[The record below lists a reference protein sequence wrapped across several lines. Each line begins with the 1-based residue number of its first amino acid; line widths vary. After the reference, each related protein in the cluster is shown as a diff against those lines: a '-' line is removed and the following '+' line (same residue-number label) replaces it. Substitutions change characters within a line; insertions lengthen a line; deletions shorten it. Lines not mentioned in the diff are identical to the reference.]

1 MSTESDQVKSLQ
13 QAILERARELA
24 DEHVSQGEMTRAK
37 IIEDAREKIKLMEQK
52 ELLAARL
59 LSEREYQRQVQANE
73 LRIQAELDRNR
84 WGLVQAVMDKISRR
98 LVELRNDDAAYRP
111 LFEHLLRRAVD
122 SLGCG
127 QLVATLG
134 NEDLARFHDD
144 WEDLVSGCCGSKV
157 KVRLSPEACQCS
169 GGLRLR
175 SDKGDIMIDN
185 TFEGIISRREDELQ
199 RLIFERL
206 FSTVS
211 TKGTVF
217 DG

>member
-1 MSTESDQVKSLQ
+1 LSTESDQVKSLQ

-59 LSEREYQRQVQANE
+59 LSEREYQ
-73 LRIQAELDRNR
+73 QAELDRNR

-144 WEDLVSGCCGSKV
+144 WEDLVSGCCGSKA

-175 SDKGDIMIDN
+175 SDKGDVMIDN

-199 RLIFERL
+199 QLIFERL

>member
-1 MSTESDQVKSLQ
+1 LSTESDQVKSLQ

-59 LSEREYQRQVQANE
+59 LSEREYQR
-73 LRIQAELDRNR
+73 
-84 WGLVQAVMDKISRR
+84 R
-98 LVELRNDDAAYRP
+98 LVELRNDEAAYRP
-111 LFEHLLRRAVD
+111 LFERLLRQAVD
-122 SLGCG
+122 SLDAGR
-127 QLVATLG
+127 LVATLG

>member
-1 MSTESDQVKSLQ
+1 LSTESDQVKALQ

-98 LVELRNDDAAYRP
+98 LVELRNDEAAYRP
-111 LFEHLLRRAVD
+111 LFERLLRQAVD
-122 SLGCG
+122 SLGAG

>member
-1 MSTESDQVKSLQ
+1 MSTESDQVKALQ

-24 DEHVSQGEMTRAK
+24 DGHVSQGEMTRAK

-52 ELLAARL
+52 ELLSARL
-59 LSEREYQRQVQANE
+59 HSEREYQRQVQASE

-84 WGLVQAVMDKISRR
+84 WGLVQAVMDKITRQ
-98 LVELRNDDAAYRP
+98 LVELRKDDVAYRP
-111 LFEHLLRRAVD
+111 LFERLLKHGVD
-122 SLGCG
+122 GLGAK

-134 NEDLARFHDD
+134 NDDLARFHDD
-144 WEDLVSGCCGSKV
+144 WDSLVTACCGDKI
-157 KVRLSPEACQCS
+157 KVRLSPEACYCS
-169 GGLRLR
+169 GGLKLA
-175 SDKGDIMIDN
+175 SNNGDIMIDN
-185 TFEGIISRREDELQ
+185 TFEGIISRREIELQ
-199 RLIFERL
+199 QLIFERL